1 MVRYFIT
8 VMYIL
13 CAGTLHAQLKC
24 FAKVELDR
32 NDVYIQ
38 QPFKV
43 TYTVL
48 TATWYTQPPE
58 FDNIQIP
65 GAFIVPFT
73 QSQPGRFTDHGT
85 DYSGI
90 QFYYIVFP
98 YKEGVF
104 SVPSITITV
113 ATPPEGSAVS
123 AKVVLHTN
131 PVSFV
136 VKPVPKSFPANT
148 EWLVA
153 SNVTLTEHW
162 SKSLTTLKVGDVIER
177 TVTVS
182 AAGTLPQFIPAL
194 PAGKVPWA
202 EVYPGKVTLKDTR
215 NDYTANGERTE
226 TSSWLLT
233 KAGNFELPPEKI
245 SWWNPYAA
253 RLYARTL
260 SPVKL
265 QVAENPQLGMLTTL
279 KDSLA
284 KASAAPVHAKKGPF
298 MIAGMTWYIAC
309 IYVLAVLL
317 GGWLLYSA
325 GRYLTKKVKCLL
337 QQYRDSEPYWFRRF
351 AGKPGT
357 TSLYEWWDRWRKTGQ
372 SPAIAATLH
381 DQQETAA
388 LQDLGGFI
396 AGVYG
401 NDPGNSATVTQLK
414 QSFRAYRRNRKR
426 MASRRKNSSI
436 EGNNRQWIKKM
447 N

>member
-13 CAGTLHAQLKC
+13 CTGTLHAQLKC

-43 TYTVL
+43 TCTVL
-48 TATWYTQPPE
+48 TATWYTQAPE
-58 FDNIQIP
+58 FDNLQIP

-85 DYSGI
+85 EYSGI

-98 YKEGVF
+98 YKEGMF

-113 ATPPEGSAVS
+113 ATPPQGSAVS
-123 AKVVLHTN
+123 TKVVLHTS

-136 VKPVPKSFPANT
+136 VKPVPKSFPANA

-153 SNVTLTEHW
+153 SSVKLTERW
-162 SKSLTTLKVGDVIER
+162 SKPLNTLKVGDVIER

-182 AAGTLPQFIPAL
+182 AEGTLPQFIPAL

-233 KAGNFELPPEKI
+233 RAGSFELPAEKI

-260 SPVKL
+260 TPVKL

-284 KASAAPVHAKKGPF
+284 KASVPPASVKKGPF
-298 MIAGMTWYIAC
+298 MIAGIAWYMAC
-309 IYVLAVLL
+309 VYALAVLL
-317 GGWLLYSA
+317 GGWLVYSA
-325 GRYLTKKVKCLL
+325 GRYLTKKIKRFLR
-337 QQYRDSEPYWFRRF
+337 QYRDSELYWFRRF

-357 TSLYEWWDRWRKTGQ
+357 TSLYEWWDHWRGTSQ
-372 SPAIAATLH
+372 SPAIAATLR
-381 DQQETAA
+381 DQQEAPA
-388 LQDLGGFI
+388 LQDLAGFI
-396 AGVYG
+396 AGEYG
-401 NDPGNSATVTQLK
+401 NKPGSHTTAVQLK
-414 QSFRAYRRNRKR
+414 DSFRAYRGNRKR
-426 MASRRKNSSI
+426 TAKRRKGRFIQGNS
-436 EGNNRQWIKKM
+436 RQWIK